1 MSLYSDRVRC
11 TTNHAFL
18 IITGVVFS
26 ALLGL
31 LGFSI
36 NYTRVLHT
44 GRLPLKFVYCTL
56 YVRACGIS
64 FYIPNYCSL
73 ISKTHQSN
81 HQSAY
86 WMSSAW
92 ALPQMKKN
100 MWNKWKNHFS
110 EMKGDVGMSLHEK
123 EGEQEDA

>member
-1 MSLYSDRVRC
+1 M
-11 TTNHAFL
+11 
-18 IITGVVFS
+18 FS

-36 NYTRVLHT
+36 NYTRVLEA
-44 GRLPLKFVYCTL
+44 GMLPLKFAL
-56 YVRACGIS
+56 YVCACGIS

-86 WMSSAW
+86 WMSSAYLHSIFIG
-92 ALPQMKKN
+92 ALPQIKKYV
-100 MWNKWKNHFS
+100 
-110 EMKGDVGMSLHEK
+110 EQVEK
-123 EGEQEDA
+123 SFL

>member
-1 MSLYSDRVRC
+1 M
-11 TTNHAFL
+11 
-18 IITGVVFS
+18 FS

-36 NYTRVLHT
+36 NYTRVLET
-44 GRLPLKFVYCTL
+44 GMLPLKFAYCAL
-56 YVRACGIS
+56 YVCACGIS

-86 WMSSAW
+86 WMSSAYLHSIFIG
-92 ALPQMKKN
+92 ALPQIKKYVEQVEKSFLRN
-100 MWNKWKNHFS
+100 
-110 EMKGDVGMSLHEK
+110 EGGCRDVTS
-123 EGEQEDA
+123 

>member
-1 MSLYSDRVRC
+1 M
-11 TTNHAFL
+11 
-18 IITGVVFS
+18 FS

-36 NYTRVLHT
+36 FYTRVLE
-44 GRLPLKFVYCTL
+44 LPLKFAYCAL
-56 YVRACGIS
+56 YVCACGIS

-81 HQSAY
+81 HQSTY
-86 WMSSAW
+86 WMLSAYLHSIFIG
-92 ALPQMKKN
+92 ALPQIKKFVEQVL
-100 MWNKWKNHFS
+100 KNHFS